1 MGADN
6 IRELE
11 HREKRTQKEREK
23 GVELMIVCERK
34 TKTENKQRK
43 WAKTVE
49 QIYNINLEFVQY

>member
-1 MGADN
+1 MGAYN

-11 HREKRTQKEREK
+11 HREKRRQRER